1 MRSFFGLA
9 TLLLPAAAAAQVTVT
24 VDPMA
29 DVHPISPRIYGMN
42 FAATD
47 QIKGGRIPFTRWG
60 GNTTTRYNYQ
70 IDVAN
75 SANDYFFENVAG
87 CWNAAGNYCNPVP
100 TDPKGQSG
108 ANVFLMNA
116 AGMGL
121 DTLFTI
127 PTLGW
132 VAKGPAAYAHPF
144 LCGFPK
150 SALPTQDQFDPYD
163 TGCGNGQSGGK
174 NLTPPA
180 ATTTS
185 MAIDTTWTTG
195 WVTYLTGR
203 FGPAQGRRIY
213 ALDNEPNLWSST
225 HRDVRTTRLT
235 YDELWQRMRD
245 HAEAI
250 LQADPTAEIAGPA
263 EWGWPNYLCS
273 DADDISKGC
282 SASSPDRAKHGGQE
296 LTAWLLDQARAYEQQ
311 KGKRILHYLD
321 LHYYP
326 QGGNPPTVT
335 RSLWDPSYTDPSF
348 INDKIR
354 LIPRMRD
361 WVSQHYPGTKTLLSE
376 YDFYHHNEAVGAI
389 TYAEVLGIFGRE
401 GLDAATAWSP
411 PAATDA
417 AFGAFKLYRNYDGQG
432 SGFESVSVRATVNTG
447 GRNVQAYAAVGPSRA
462 TIVLVNEDANPADV
476 TVALGSFSATG
487 AAAWFTGNGNAIARQ
502 ADAPIQNNQ
511 TTVRLAGNS
520 FGLVAVDGTAPALPD
535 FGVPTSTDGG
545 TNPPLNTPTGC
556 SCRLT
561 TTAEPSPA
569 AAGLGA
575 AALALLLYRLRRRT
589 LASSTS
595 AQT

>member
-1 MRSFFGLA
+1 M
-9 TLLLPAAAAAQVTVT
+9 LLLPAAAAAQVTVT
-24 VDPMA
+24 IDPMA
-29 DVHPISPRIYGMN
+29 DVHPISPRIYGVN

-47 QIKGGRIPFTRWG
+47 QVKAGGITLTRWG
-60 GNTTTRYNYQ
+60 GNTTSRYNYQ

-75 SANDYFFENVAG
+75 SGNDYFFENIAG
-87 CWNAAGNYCNPVP
+87 CWNTAANYCNPAP
-100 TDPKGQSG
+100 ADPKGQSG
-108 ANVFLMNA
+108 ANAFLTSA
-116 AGMGL
+116 AGLNL

-132 VAKGPAAYAHPF
+132 VAKGPPAYAHPF

-150 SALPTQDQFDPYD
+150 SAIAAQDQFDPYD
-163 TGCGNGQSGGK
+163 ANCGNGLLGGK

-185 MAIDTTWTTG
+185 MAVDTTWTSG
-195 WVTYLTGR
+195 WVTYLTGK
-203 FGPAQGRRIY
+203 FGPAKGHRIY

-225 HRDVRTTRLT
+225 HRDVRTTRLG

-326 QGGNPPTVT
+326 QGGNPPEVT

-348 INDKIR
+348 INAAIR

-361 WVSQHYPGTKTLLSE
+361 WVNQHYPGTKTLVSE

-411 PAATDA
+411 PAANEA

-432 SGFESVSVRATVNTG
+432 GAFESVSVRATVNSA
-447 GRNVQAYAAVGPSRA
+447 GRNVQAYAAVGATRA
-462 TIVLVNEDANPADV
+462 TIVLVNEDANPVDV
-476 TVALGSFSATG
+476 TVSLGSFSATG
-487 AAAWFTGNGNAIARQ
+487 AAAWFTGNGNAITRQ
-502 ADAPIQNNQ
+502 ADAPVQSNQ
-511 TTVRLAGNS
+511 ATVRLPGTS
-520 FGLVAVDGTAPALPD
+520 FGLVAVGGTAPALPD
-535 FGVPTSTDGG
+535 FAVPTSADGG
-545 TNPPLNTPTGC
+545 TTTGGGSTATGC
-556 SCRLT
+556 SCHLT
-561 TTAEPSPA
+561 A
-569 AAGLGA
+569 AAAPNRAADAGGA
-575 AALALLLYRLRRRT
+575 AALLLVLWRLQRRRSRE
-589 LASSTS
+589 ATS
-595 AQT
+595 